1 MNSLDF
7 FILTFILIFLI
18 RGLFRGF
25 VRELTTVIGL
35 ILGYLVA
42 ISYIHILTSILLE
55 YFPTLPNSLVDI
67 LCFSALFI
75 LTNIIL
81 RLIAN
86 IITQTLKFAM
96 LGWLNRLLGGLFG
109 LLKSLLIMGIAVFLL
124 NLIPFSSSFVEK
136 AGTDNSILFPILKT
150 IGPEL
155 YKEVQKITNP
165 I

>member
-1 MNSLDF
+1 
-7 FILTFILIFLI
+7 
-18 RGLFRGF
+18 
-25 VRELTTVIGL
+25 
-35 ILGYLVA
+35 
-42 ISYIHILTSILLE
+42 
-55 YFPTLPNSLVDI
+55 
-67 LCFSALFI
+67 
-75 LTNIIL
+75 
-81 RLIAN
+81 
-86 IITQTLKFAM
+86 M

>member
-55 YFPTLPNSLVDI
+55 HFPTLPNSLVDI